1 MKLNRHQTKYMVLYL
16 VSVSL
21 ISIMIHEA
29 SHALAALLLG
39 VPFAELG
46 LGYYGINPSVTIPD
60 WFTGAPRLVVYY
72 AGGLVSGLIM
82 LFTYFFYWM
91 RRYNRHASVL
101 RWSLGLFTI
110 EVAVIQ
116 LAISYF
122 EGGYHTAYIVDSGS
136 IFSPTHILICGF
148 MIAAFF
154 LHRVLSPSS
163 KIRETTTNKKVLSN

>member
-1 MKLNRHQTKYMVLYL
+1 MKLNRRQFKYMLLYL

-21 ISIMIHEA
+21 ISIIIHEA

-39 VPFAELG
+39 VPFTELG
-46 LGYYGINPSVTIPD
+46 LRFYGINPSVTIPA
-60 WFTGAPRLVVYY
+60 WFIGTPRLVVYY

-82 LFTYFFYWM
+82 LFTYLFYWM
-91 RRYNRHASVL
+91 RRYNRQASVL

-122 EGGYHTAYIVDSGS
+122 EGGYHAAYIIDSGS
-136 IFSPTHILICGF
+136 VFSPTHILICGF

-154 LHRVLSPSS
+154 LHRVLNPSS
-163 KIRETTTNKKVLSN
+163 KMRETITNKK